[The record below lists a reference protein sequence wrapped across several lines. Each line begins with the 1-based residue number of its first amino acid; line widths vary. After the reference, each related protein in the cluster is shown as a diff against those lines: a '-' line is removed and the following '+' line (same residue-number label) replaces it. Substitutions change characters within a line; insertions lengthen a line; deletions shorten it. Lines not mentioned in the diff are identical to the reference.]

1 MLLGAPAGP
10 LPTAA
15 QRSHKRQ
22 GWHERSLSKKTDQPS
37 HSRQKSTIN
46 CKLAEFLALTSAP
59 YLQGSS
65 SVSPSPVFFIMCFAA
80 PCLLGPAEC
89 DPTLTWLLWRHHP
102 LPGHRPCFLIAFCQT
117 AEGLSCLWEASQ
129 EDILQ
134 AKSHV
139 NNNKKR
145 YPTLANNY
153 TALFFSITIS
163 GNETVQILSKTLHSF
178 FFFFFHL
185 SGHKTIKLNTNCC
198 FATYLLNWK
207 NIIIGR
213 NSKAPGAKSGMKRC
227 FPPAPVR
234 PTAGHTVWA
243 WHTGGKGPHSVFPE
257 KHTEG
262 QKDGVS
268 NKIQRFIEQ
277 NGARQCSLYIQWTRE

>member
-46 CKLAEFLALTSAP
+46 CKLAEFLALRSAP

-89 DPTLTWLLWRHHP
+89 DHTLTWLLWRHHP

-178 FFFFFHL
+178 FFFIFFSISL
-185 SGHKTIKLNTNCC
+185 
-198 FATYLLNWK
+198 ATK
-207 NIIIGR
+207 
-213 NSKAPGAKSGMKRC
+213 
-227 FPPAPVR
+227 
-234 PTAGHTVWA
+234 
-243 WHTGGKGPHSVFPE
+243 
-257 KHTEG
+257 
-262 QKDGVS
+262 QS
-268 NKIQRFIEQ
+268 N
-277 NGARQCSLYIQWTRE
+277 